1 MHTFH
6 IMRSARY
13 SIGVCSID
21 YMNCEIVLM
30 NLVPIV
36 KLEKSAWDKT
46 AFLLPRGIHG
56 GWSCFWSVVRLDRPS
71 LRSKGKKK
79 RRKKKKISWYIKVFP
94 FLVDFSL
101 RVFFFWRTELDSFSN
116 DAADVCDIDLETS
129 LFKKQITSLIFNNG
143 KFIDKDCSGIPD
155 QQLQYYYSC
164 TSEGQSDAL

>member
-1 MHTFH
+1 MW
-6 IMRSARY
+6 SARY

-36 KLEKSAWDKT
+36 KLEKIAWNKT

-101 RVFFFWRTELDSFSN
+101 RVFFFWTTELDSFNN
-116 DAADVCDIDLETS
+116 DATDVCDIDLETS
-129 LFKKQITSLIFNNG
+129 LFKKQIRSLIFNNG

-164 TSEGQSDAL
+164 TSEGQSDAS

>member
-1 MHTFH
+1 MW
-6 IMRSARY
+6 SARY
-13 SIGVCSID
+13 SVGVCSID

-36 KLEKSAWDKT
+36 KLEKIAWNKT

-79 RRKKKKISWYIKVFP
+79 EEKRKR
-94 FLVDFSL
+94 LVDISKSSL
-101 RVFFFWRTELDSFSN
+101 FLLIFLWEFFFFFWRTELDSFSN
-116 DAADVCDIDLETS
+116 DATDVCDIDLETS